1 MAIWLG
7 VVVVVHEKRRGG
19 GGDLLL
25 TTTMSVDHCSPFFV
39 IIDCPVA
46 DGDVAPASRV
56 NKGRGRVSWLTC
68 IHVDS
73 DNNLCHHCQDD
84 VARPLMCQVVLL
96 PSNQRA
102 FTLTCQVVVIR
113 PLSWR
118 RGVATWSSLGCAADV
133 GGGQT
138 VAGRGYRW

>member
-1 MAIWLG
+1 MKK
-7 VVVVVHEKRRGG
+7 EEEE

-25 TTTMSVDHCSPFFV
+25 TSTVSVDYCSPLFV
-39 IIDCPVA
+39 VIDCHVA

-56 NKGRGRVSWLTC
+56 NKGRGRGSWLTC

-73 DNNLCHHCQDD
+73 DDDLCRHCQDN
-84 VARPLMCQVVLL
+84 VARPLTCQVVLL
-96 PSNQRA
+96 PSNRRA

-138 VAGRGYRW
+138 VAGRGYQW